1 VDHQDIGLDLGALT
15 TEERSKYFRHMI
27 APALPFLG
35 LSSMMRLRSEGM
47 TKENYIYIYMF
58 EFRLL
63 LLNAGTK
70 EV

>member
-1 VDHQDIGLDLGALT
+1 MDHQDIGLDLGALT
-15 TEERSKYFRHMI
+15 TEERSKYFRQMI

-47 TKENYIYIYMF
+47 TKENLFIYMF